1 MNAKEQQETGSV
13 KLDTFRFWLVR
24 GAILLTIGV
33 IALGAY
39 TRLSDAGLGCP
50 DWPGCYG
57 QLTVPVSKQEL
68 QKANELY
75 PNQGV
80 ETSKAWAEMI
90 HRYFAGSLGLVV
102 FAITVL
108 FLKKSTSKE
117 QDDAAQAVGK
127 LLPVALTILVI
138 AQALL
143 GMWTV
148 TLKLM
153 PVIVLAHLLGG
164 FTLLSLLVLLHTQL
178 CSIPKHS
185 QQPCLQI
192 QLQHQSQQPNTG
204 STFFIKF
211 LSLFALIVIVL
222 QISLG
227 GWTSSNYAALMCT
240 SLPVCQ
246 GEWIN
251 HLDFKTAFSLYQPGF
266 DNYEFGVL
274 DFAGRTTIHVSHRI
288 GAIITSLV
296 VMLFCWQLAK
306 STTKFHK
313 QAAKQLF
320 ALLVI
325 QVGLGI
331 SNVVF
336 TLPLTIAV
344 LHNVCGALLL
354 ANTVRISYSLC
365 SNKPFA
371 YKRRTSQLAPSSIKP
386 SLQNTFFA
394 PKETGDSHE

>member
-1 MNAKEQQETGSV
+1 MNAKEQQKTSLIP
-13 KLDTFRFWLVR
+13 LDRFRLRLTR
-24 GAILLTIGV
+24 GAILLTIAV

-57 QLTVPVSKQEL
+57 QLTVPESELEL

-80 ETSKAWAEMI
+80 EASKAWAEMI

-102 FAITVL
+102 FAITLL
-108 FLKKSTSKE
+108 FLKNSAAHR
-117 QDDAAQAVGK
+117 QDHTAQAVGTI
-127 LLPVALTILVI
+127 LPLALTILVI

-164 FTLLSLLVLLHTQL
+164 FTLLSLLVLLHTRQCAVQQL
-178 CSIPKHS
+178 P
-185 QQPCLQI
+185 QPPI
-192 QLQHQSQQPNTG
+192 QSPPLNANT
-204 STFFIKF
+204 TPLLKY
-211 LSLFALIVIVL
+211 LSVLALIVVVL
-222 QISLG
+222 QICLG

-240 SLPVCQ
+240 SLPICQ
-246 GEWIN
+246 GDWTSQ
-251 HLDFKTAFSLYQPGF
+251 LDFKTAFSLYQPGF

-274 DFAGRTTIHVSHRI
+274 DYAGRMTIHVSHRI
-288 GAIITSLV
+288 GALMTSLV
-296 VMLFCWQLAK
+296 VILLCWQLTK
-306 STTKFHK
+306 STSNTLK
-313 QAAKQLF
+313 QAAQQLF
-320 ALLVI
+320 VLLII
-325 QVGLGI
+325 QVSLGI

-354 ANTVRISYSLC
+354 ATTVRINYLLFS
-365 SNKPFA
+365 KPLSTSVLAHSPTVRPPLHNTLFA
-371 YKRRTSQLAPSSIKP
+371 R
-386 SLQNTFFA
+386 
-394 PKETGDSHE
+394 KETGDSHE